1 MKTFYLH
8 APPLPRRLGAEL
20 ENLHELFR
28 YEDGRIY
35 WLISP
40 SKRTKAGER
49 AGYAHNDGYRQ
60 VSVKPKRVM
69 EHRVIWE
76 MHNGPIPEG
85 MQVDYINHVRDDNR
99 IEKSRLVT
107 GKDNSRNQKLS
118 KINTSGC
125 TGVQFNKEINKWL
138 ARIVV
143 DGRERTIGYFET
155 FDEAKSARLARQAK
169 ENFHVNHGMGQ

>member
-1 MKTFYLH
+1 MQ
-8 APPLPRRLGAEL
+8 
-20 ENLHELFR
+20 NLHELFR

-35 WLISP
+35 WLIRP

-60 VSVKPKRVM
+60 VSVSPKRIM

-76 MHNGPIPEG
+76 MHNGPIPDG
-85 MQVDYINHVRDDNR
+85 MQIDHINHVRDDNR
-99 IEKSRLVT
+99 IENLRLVT
-107 GKDNSRNQKLS
+107 GKDNSRNKKLNRR
-118 KINTSGC
+118 NTSGF

-143 DGRERTIGYFET
+143 DGKVITIGYFET
-155 FDEAKSARLARQAK
+155 FDEAKSARISRQEK
-169 ENFHVNHGMGQ
+169 ENFHENHGLGQ